1 VVATP
6 RANVGHTVH
15 FRTYPVRTE
24 LPSVITVVDAV
35 LATCASQPAFAPVS
49 FGARHKKQ
57 EYIGD
62 VGVNNPVR
70 DVIAE
75 AYMLFGGG
83 SSVASILSVGC
94 GHPGVISMSSNG
106 DATAL
111 QAVLKDKILDCERRA
126 QEVQEQIGH
135 LGIYFRF
142 SVEQG
147 MQRSQPTSAHDLSW
161 IATQTEVYLT
171 GTGVSSMVEE
181 LLKSWDAGI
190 GVITLDQLSA

>member
-24 LPSVITVVDAV
+24 LPSVITVIDAV

-70 DVIAE
+70 DVISE
-75 AYMLFGGG
+75 AQMFFGGDT
-83 SSVASILSVGC
+83 SVDSILSVGC
-94 GHPGVISMSSNG
+94 GHPGVISMASNG

-111 QAVLKDKILDCERRA
+111 QAVLQDIILDCERRA

-135 LGIYFRF
+135 LGVYFRF

-171 GTGVSSMVEE
+171 GTGVSSKLEE

>member
-1 VVATP
+1 VATP
-6 RANVGHTVH
+6 CANVGHTVH
-15 FRTYPVRTE
+15 FRTYPVRTG
-24 LPSVITVVDAV
+24 PSSIITVIDAV
-35 LATCASQPAFAPVS
+35 LATCASQPAFESVS
-49 FGARHKKQ
+49 FGAGHKKQ

-62 VGVNNPVR
+62 IGVNNPVR

-75 AYMLFGGG
+75 AQTLFGKD

-94 GHPGVISMSSNG
+94 GHPGVISMASNG

-111 QAVLKDKILDCERRA
+111 QAVLRDITLDCERQA
-126 QEVQEQIGH
+126 QEAQEQIGH

-147 MQRSQPTSAHDLSW
+147 MQRSQPTSADDLSW
-161 IATQTEVYLT
+161 IATQTEVYLAE
-171 GTGVSSMVEE
+171 TGVSSKVEE
-181 LLKSWDAGI
+181 LLNSWDAGI

>member
-1 VVATP
+1 VVATS

-24 LPSVITVVDAV
+24 PSSVITVVDAV

-57 EYIGD
+57 EYIGE

-75 AYMLFGGG
+75 AQILFGRD

-94 GHPGVISMSSNG
+94 GHPGVVSLAPKV
-106 DATAL
+106 DASAL
-111 QAVLKDKILDCERRA
+111 QAVMRDVILDCESRA
-126 QEVQEQIGH
+126 QEMQEQIGH

-147 MQRSQPTSAHDLSW
+147 MQRSQPTPGNDLSW
-161 IATQTEVYLT
+161 IATQTEVYLA
-171 GTGVSSMVEE
+171 GTGVSSKVEE
-181 LLKSWDAGI
+181 LLKSCDAGI

>member
-1 VVATP
+1 VVAAP

-24 LPSVITVVDAV
+24 LSSVITVIDAV

-62 VGVNNPVR
+62 ISVTNPVQ

-75 AYMLFGGG
+75 AQMLFGGDC
-83 SSVASILSVGC
+83 SVASILSVGC
-94 GHPGVISMSSNG
+94 GHPGVISMASNG
-106 DATAL
+106 DAAAL
-111 QAVLKDKILDCERRA
+111 EAVVRDIILDCERRA

-147 MQRSQPTSAHDLSW
+147 LQRSQPTSAHDLSW
-161 IATQTEVYLT
+161 IATQTEVYLAE
-171 GTGVSSMVEE
+171 TGVSSKVEE
-181 LLKSWDAGI
+181 MLKSWDVGV
-190 GVITLDQLSA
+190 GVITLDQLST